1 MNRGTFIVSSASIA
15 ALGAAPAG
23 AAAQGVPGG
32 THLVE
37 RKADFDEA
45 AFARLAGKPA
55 DIRIV
60 IESIAF
66 HPQAFSNIKNALN
79 GLQFGFGYPDSRISI
94 FFAPHGASSAFTYSD
109 YVWSKYK
116 IGDFFKLKDDK
127 GNPITSNT
135 FLAPASAPSAS
146 TDPDDPASMY
156 QDTSI
161 ETLQKR
167 GVTFLTCH
175 TAVEEQARGLLKAG
189 NAPSGMSASD
199 VAADI
204 LTHLIPGTHVVPS
217 MMGTIM
223 VLQSRYHYGFQ
234 ALTFA

>member
-1 MNRGTFIVSSASIA
+1 MNRGTFIVSSASLA
-15 ALGAAPAG
+15 ALGAAPA
-23 AAAQGVPGG
+23 AAAQSVPGG

-37 RKADFDEA
+37 RKADFDAA
-45 AFARLAGKPA
+45 AFARMAGKPA
-55 DIRIV
+55 DVRMV

-79 GLQFGFGYPDSRISI
+79 GLEFGFGYPEDRISI

-109 YVWSKYK
+109 YVWDKYK
-116 IGDFFKLKDDK
+116 IGEFFKLKDDK
-127 GNPITSNT
+127 GNAITSNT
-135 FLAPASAPSAS
+135 FLKPAKTLSSS
-146 TDPDDPASMY
+146 KDPDDENSMY

-167 GVTFLTCH
+167 GVVFLTCH
-175 TAVEEQARGLLKAG
+175 TAVEEQSRGLIKAG
-189 NAPSGMSASD
+189 NAPSGMKASD
-199 VAADI
+199 VADDI

-223 VLQSRYHYGFQ
+223 VLQQRYHYGFQ
-234 ALTFA
+234 TLTFA

>member
-1 MNRGTFIVSSASIA
+1 MNRGSFIASSASLA
-15 ALGAAPAG
+15 ALAGAPA
-23 AAAQGVPGG
+23 AAVAQSVPGG

-45 AFARLAGKPA
+45 AFSRLVGKPA
-55 DIRIV
+55 DVRIV

-79 GLQFGFGYPDSRISI
+79 GLQFGYGYSPSRVSI
-94 FFAPHGASSAFTYSD
+94 AFAPHGASSSFTYSD
-109 YVWSKYK
+109 YVWNKYK
-116 IGDFFKLKDDK
+116 IGEFFKLKDDK
-127 GNPITSNT
+127 GDPIVSNT
-135 FLAPASAPSAS
+135 YLTPAKPPASS
-146 TDPDDPASMY
+146 TDPDDPAGMY

-167 GVTFLTCH
+167 GVIFLTCH

-189 NAPSGMSASD
+189 NAPSGMTATD
-199 VAADI
+199 VANDI

-217 MMGTIM
+217 MMSTIM
-223 VLQSRYHYGFQ
+223 VLQQRYHYGFQ

>member
-1 MNRGTFIVSSASIA
+1 MNRGSFITSSASLA
-15 ALGAAPAG
+15 ALAGAPA
-23 AAAQGVPGG
+23 AAIAQTIPGG

-55 DIRIV
+55 DVRIV

-66 HPQAFSNIKNALN
+66 HPQVFANVKNALN
-79 GLQFGFGYPDSRISI
+79 GLQFGFGYSPSRIAVA
-94 FFAPHGASSAFTYSD
+94 FAPHGASSAFTYGD

-127 GNPITSNT
+127 GDPIASNT
-135 FLAPASAPSAS
+135 FLAPAKPPAS
-146 TDPDDPASMY
+146 GTDPDDPAGMY

-167 GVTFLTCH
+167 GVIFLTCH
-175 TAVEEQARGLLKAG
+175 TAVEEQARGLVKAG
-189 NAPSGMSASD
+189 NAPSGMSPTD
-199 VAADI
+199 VANDI
-204 LTHLIPGTHVVPS
+204 LTHLIAGTHVVPS
-217 MMGTIM
+217 MMATIM
-223 VLQSRYHYGFQ
+223 VLQQRYHFGFQ
-234 ALTFA
+234 SLTFA